1 MNEWKRVRDGKWPRL
16 TNADSICPAVA
27 EANTTVAVE
36 QYLNELAA
44 VSGDTPAEPIIRAL
58 LARSVNRLHTLCAA
72 LLHHNYPRLTRPPLN
87 LQSEEM
93 LSAVVERM
101 IKALREVRPG
111 TVRQFFALANQ
122 HMRWELNDLARKLDA
137 QSQAIELRESAVGAA
152 SPGDASTPAPGPN
165 IVRILE
171 AIDGLPEDER
181 EAFYLVR
188 VQGMTQPA
196 AAAVLGVSTRT
207 VQRRVNHTLRLL
219 AEELH
224 DLQPGHRGGP

>member
-1 MNEWKRVRDGKWPRL
+1 
-16 TNADSICPAVA
+16 VA
-27 EANTTVAVE
+27 EANTTIAVE
-36 QYLNELAA
+36 QYLHELAA

-58 LARSVNRLHTLCAA
+58 LSRSVNRLHTLCAA
-72 LLHHNYPRLTRPPLN
+72 LLHRNYPRLTRPPLN

-137 QSQAIELRESAVGAA
+137 HTQAIELRESAVGAPPPGESSA
-152 SPGDASTPAPGPN
+152 SPSGPS
-165 IVRILE
+165 IIRILE
-171 AIDGLPEDER
+171 AIDELPEEDR
-181 EAFYLVR
+181 ETFYLVR

-196 AAAVLGVSTRT
+196 AAEVLGVSTRT

-219 AEELH
+219 AEKLR
-224 DLQPGHRGGP
+224 DLQPAARRSP

>member
-1 MNEWKRVRDGKWPRL
+1 M
-16 TNADSICPAVA
+16 AQ
-27 EANTTVAVE
+27 ANTTIVVE

-58 LARSVNRLHTLCAA
+58 LSRSVNRLHTLCAT
-72 LLHHNYPRLTRPPLN
+72 LLHRNYPRLTRPPLN

-137 QSQAIELRESAVGAA
+137 HTQAIELRESAVGAPPPGESSA
-152 SPGDASTPAPGPN
+152 SPSGPS
-165 IVRILE
+165 IIRILE
-171 AIDGLPEDER
+171 AIDGLPEEDR
-181 EAFYLVR
+181 ETFYLVR

-196 AAAVLGVSTRT
+196 AAEVLGVSTRT

-219 AEELH
+219 AETLR
-224 DLQPGHRGGP
+224 DLQPAARRNP

>member
-1 MNEWKRVRDGKWPRL
+1 M
-16 TNADSICPAVA
+16 A
-27 EANTTVAVE
+27 EANTTIAVE
-36 QYLNELAA
+36 QYLHELAA

-58 LARSVNRLHTLCAA
+58 LSRSVNRLHTLCAA
-72 LLHHNYPRLTRPPLN
+72 LLHRNYPRLTRPPLN

-137 QSQAIELRESAVGAA
+137 HTQAIELRESAVGAPPPGESSA
-152 SPGDASTPAPGPN
+152 SPSGPS
-165 IVRILE
+165 IIRILE
-171 AIDGLPEDER
+171 AIDELPEEDR
-181 EAFYLVR
+181 ETFYLVR

-196 AAAVLGVSTRT
+196 AAEVLGVSTRT

-219 AEELH
+219 AEKLR
-224 DLQPGHRGGP
+224 DLQPAARRSP

>member
-1 MNEWKRVRDGKWPRL
+1 M
-16 TNADSICPAVA
+16 AQ
-27 EANTTVAVE
+27 ANTTIVVE

-58 LARSVNRLHTLCAA
+58 LSRSVNRLHTLCAA

-137 QSQAIELRESAVGAA
+137 HTQAIELRESAVGAPSPGESSA
-152 SPGDASTPAPGPN
+152 SPSGPS
-165 IVRILE
+165 IIRILE
-171 AIDGLPEDER
+171 AIDGLPEEDR
-181 EAFYLVR
+181 ETFYLVR

-196 AAAVLGVSTRT
+196 AAEVLGVSTRT

-219 AEELH
+219 AEKLR
-224 DLQPGHRGGP
+224 DLQPVPRRNP

>member
-1 MNEWKRVRDGKWPRL
+1 M
-16 TNADSICPAVA
+16 A

-58 LARSVNRLHTLCAA
+58 LSRSVNRLHTLCGT
-72 LLHHNYPRLTRPPLN
+72 LLHRSYPRLTRPPLN

-137 QSQAIELRESAVGAA
+137 QTQAIELRESAVGAP
-152 SPGDASTPAPGPN
+152 SPGDSSTSPQGPN
-165 IVRILE
+165 IIRILE

-181 EAFYLVR
+181 ETFYLVR

-196 AAAVLGVSTRT
+196 AAAVLRVSTRT

-219 AEELH
+219 AEKLR
-224 DLQPGHRGGP
+224 DLQPTARVNS

>member
-1 MNEWKRVRDGKWPRL
+1 M
-16 TNADSICPAVA
+16 AQ
-27 EANTTVAVE
+27 ANTTIAVE

-58 LARSVNRLHTLCAA
+58 LSRSVNRLHTLCAT
-72 LLHHNYPRLTRPPLN
+72 LLHRNYPRLTRPPLN

-137 QSQAIELRESAVGAA
+137 HTQAIELRESAVGAPSPTESSA
-152 SPGDASTPAPGPN
+152 SASGPS
-165 IVRILE
+165 IIRILE
-171 AIDGLPEDER
+171 AIDGLPEEDR
-181 EAFYLVR
+181 ETFYLVR

-196 AAAVLGVSTRT
+196 AAEVLGVSTRT

-219 AEELH
+219 AEKLR
-224 DLQPGHRGGP
+224 DLQPAGRRIP

>member
-1 MNEWKRVRDGKWPRL
+1 
-16 TNADSICPAVA
+16 VA
-27 EANTTVAVE
+27 QANTTIAVE

-58 LARSVNRLHTLCAA
+58 LSRSVNRLHTLCAT
-72 LLHHNYPRLTRPPLN
+72 LLHRNYPRLTRPPLN

-137 QSQAIELRESAVGAA
+137 HTQAIELRESAVGAPSPTESSA
-152 SPGDASTPAPGPN
+152 SASGPS
-165 IVRILE
+165 IIRILE
-171 AIDGLPEDER
+171 AIDGLPEEDR
-181 EAFYLVR
+181 ETFYLVR

-196 AAAVLGVSTRT
+196 AAEVLGVSTRT

-219 AEELH
+219 AEKLR
-224 DLQPGHRGGP
+224 DLQPAGRRIP

>member
-1 MNEWKRVRDGKWPRL
+1 M
-16 TNADSICPAVA
+16 T
-27 EANTTVAVE
+27 EANTTAVVE

-58 LARSVNRLHTLCAA
+58 LSRSVNRLHMLCAT
-72 LLHHNYPRLTRPPLN
+72 LLHRKYTRLTRPPLN

-101 IKALREVRPG
+101 LKALRQVRPE

-137 QSQAIELRESAVGAA
+137 HTQAVELRESAIGAP
-152 SPGDASTPAPGPN
+152 SPAESSAAATGPN
-165 IVRILE
+165 IIRILA
-171 AIDGLPEDER
+171 AIDGLPEEER

-188 VQGMTQPA
+188 VQAMSRPA
-196 AAAVLGVSTRT
+196 AAAVLGLSLRT
-207 VQRRVNHTLRLL
+207 VHRRVSLALRLL
-219 AEELH
+219 AEKLG
-224 DLQPGHRGGP
+224 DLGPVKRRPDA

>member
-1 MNEWKRVRDGKWPRL
+1 
-16 TNADSICPAVA
+16 VA

-58 LARSVNRLHTLCAA
+58 LSRSVNRLHTLCAT
-72 LLHHNYPRLTRPPLN
+72 LLHRNYPRLTRPPLN

-101 IKALREVRPG
+101 IKALRQVRPG

-137 QSQAIELRESAVGAA
+137 QTQDLELRESAVGVP
-152 SPGDASTPAPGPN
+152 SPPGDAPSTPAPGGN
-165 IVRILE
+165 FVRILE
-171 AIDGLPEDER
+171 AIDSLPEDER
-181 EAFYLVR
+181 ETFYLVR

-207 VQRRVNHTLRLL
+207 VQRRINHTLLLL
-219 AEELH
+219 AEQLR
-224 DLQPGHRGGP
+224 DLQPAARRGSSP

>member
-1 MNEWKRVRDGKWPRL
+1 M
-16 TNADSICPAVA
+16 A
-27 EANTTVAVE
+27 EAHTTAAVE

-44 VSGDTPAEPIIRAL
+44 VSGDTPAEPIIHAL
-58 LARSVNRLHTLCAA
+58 LSRSVNRLHTLCAT
-72 LLHHNYPRLTRPPLN
+72 LLHRNYPRLTRPPLN

-101 IKALREVRPG
+101 IKALHEVRPG

-137 QSQAIELRESAVGAA
+137 QTQAVELRESAVGAP
-152 SPGDASTPAPGPN
+152 SPSDSSTSPQGPN
-165 IVRILE
+165 IIRILE
-171 AIDGLPEDER
+171 AIDGLPEEER
-181 EAFYLVR
+181 ETFYLVR

-219 AEELH
+219 AEKLG
-224 DLQPGHRGGP
+224 DLQSSARRGS